1 MTGMSIAT
9 DMKVMTITTTIE
21 LARPVRHGGRS
32 LRHGGRSARHG
43 AAGLLVAWSLLL
55 TPSIAA
61 HAAEDAPHES
71 AISAHAKSFG
81 AAVKRDT
88 KAVSAKCKE
97 GAHRVA
103 VAAKAVG
110 HEIGTAAKRGAAA
123 TRAAFR
129 GEKAETPAS

>member
-1 MTGMSIAT
+1 MTGMNIAT

-32 LRHGGRSARHG
+32 LRRSA
-43 AAGLLVAWSLLL
+43 AVLLVAWSLLL